1 MRMKADELYICMDL
15 METDLHKII
24 QSKQS
29 LDLRHVARFMF
40 QLFRGLE
47 YLHANGVLHRD
58 LKPAN
63 LLVNSKC
70 ELKISDFGLARVEPD
85 DIKKKA
91 MMTHHVVTRWYR
103 PPELMLSPQ
112 DPYTAAVDMWSA
124 GCIMIELLI
133 RAPLFPGSDFLDQL
147 ARIFH
152 VIGKP
157 TSDDI
162 AKLHNAQARKF
173 LNSLP
178 NRKRT
183 PFGELFPDM
192 DKAAADLLD
201 NLLVYDPSKR
211 ISASQA
217 LQHPFFYEYFG
228 LELPQH
234 PLIPP
239 VKLEL
244 PFETQE
250 MSVTELKYMI
260 RDEINSF
267 RQDKDSKMM
276 ENRRIYDNSDN
287 ESNNNSNNSN
297 SNSNRRALFEQR
309 SQSAYQTR
317 ELPNKINLSTHSA
330 EKAPVLGSK
339 LPPTRSLSQ
348 AQNKYEEK
356 LNRAAIEAKRLEERV
371 ERVIGGK
378 PPKSKNSIN
387 NRIVSNNNNN
397 NNSNMSSS
405 SIYIFIY

>member
-157 TSDDI
+157 TPDEI

-173 LNSLP
+173 INSLP
-178 NRKRT
+178 NRKKT
-183 PFGELFPDM
+183 PFAELFPDM
-192 DKAAADLLD
+192 DKSAADLLD
-201 NLLVYDPSKR
+201 NLLQYDPTRR

-250 MSVTELKYMI
+250 MSLTELKYMI

-267 RQDKDSKMM
+267 RQDRDSKML
-276 ENRRIYDNSDN
+276 ENRNVYENNNNNNYASDN
-287 ESNNNSNNSN
+287 NNTNGNNNNNSN
-297 SNSNRRALFEQR
+297 RRVLYEQR

-317 ELPNKINLSTHSA
+317 ELPNRINLATHSA

-348 AQNKYEEK
+348 AQNKYEK
-356 LNRAAIEAKRLEERV
+356 KISQAAIEAKRLEERV
-371 ERVIGGK
+371 ARVMSGK
-378 PPKSKNSIN
+378 PPKSKDSKGSASMLYILIN
-387 NRIVSNNNNN
+387 I
-397 NNSNMSSS
+397 
-405 SIYIFIY
+405 